1 MFDVLPLI
9 CCVQDC
15 KAVYDAVAAVEPSN
29 VTLANTILPLLEV
42 DRDSSGRGVA
52 LQLPAMVALDK
63 GLRDAASDA
72 EKLMDEFSVEMSMR
86 KDVFDNIL
94 AFSKT
99 DEAKSLSA
107 EYRRYIEKEVRD
119 GKRNGLHLP
128 ADVREEIKSVKKRIS
143 ELGIEFNKNLNEDT
157 TFLYL
162 DESELTGVPEDL
174 VKSFDKDPETGKLK
188 VREHNLQ

>member
-1 MFDVLPLI
+1 M
-9 CCVQDC
+9 
-15 KAVYDAVAAVEPSN
+15 YDGVAAVAPSE
-29 VTLANTILPLLEV
+29 VTFANTILPLLEV
-42 DRDSSGRGVA
+42 DRESSGRGVA

-63 GLRDAASDA
+63 GLRDAASEA

-99 DEAKSLSA
+99 EEAQSLSA
-107 EYRRYIEKEVRD
+107 EHKRYIEKEVRD
-119 GKRNGLHLP
+119 GKRKGLHLP

-157 TFLYL
+157 THLYL

-174 VKSFDKDPETGKLK
+174 VKSFEKDPETGKLK
-188 VREHNLQ
+188 VRKH

>member
-1 MFDVLPLI
+1 M
-9 CCVQDC
+9 
-15 KAVYDAVAAVEPSN
+15 YDAVAAVESSK
-29 VTLANTILPLLEV
+29 VTFINTILPLLEV
-42 DRDSSGRGVA
+42 DRDSAGRGVA

-72 EKLMDEFSVEMSMR
+72 EKMMDEFSVEMSMR
-86 KDVFDNIL
+86 KDVFDNVL

-99 DEAKSLSA
+99 EEAQSLSA
-107 EYRRYIEKEVRD
+107 EYKRYIEKEVRD

-157 TFLYL
+157 TFLHF
-162 DESELTGVPEDL
+162 DESELSGVPEDL
-174 VKSFDKDPETGKLK
+174 VKSFEKDPETGKLK
-188 VREHNLQ
+188 VRT